1 MPMCFHGFKKKN
13 SREIEVKF
21 LSKVDQ
27 KCEVDVISKPPDMH
41 ASSKVELFQWT
52 SITHCETTWNHHGCD
67 QEKDAKSQIG
77 DW

>member
-41 ASSKVELFQWT
+41 ASSKVELFQ
-52 SITHCETTWNHHGCD
+52 
-67 QEKDAKSQIG
+67 
-77 DW
+77 